1 VNLIAPSAPTRP
13 LCPPSLLSEEI
24 AMLGDAARK
33 SRYLAQTGRRELTA
47 RQRRRAYKKW
57 LHQSE
62 EALVR
67 REGAVRLRMF
77 AEADRKRR
85 HDVALRPS

>member
-1 VNLIAPSAPTRP
+1 
-13 LCPPSLLSEEI
+13 
-24 AMLGDAARK
+24 MLDDAARTA
-33 SRYLAQTGRRELTA
+33 RYLAQTGREWNGKGRPPLTP

-67 REGAVRLRMF
+67 REGVMRLRMF

-85 HDVALRPS
+85 NDVALRPS

>member
-1 VNLIAPSAPTRP
+1 VSA
-13 LCPPSLLSEEI
+13 SIEEFTV
-24 AMLGDAARK
+24 LDDAARK
-33 SRYLAQTGRRELTA
+33 ARYLAQTGKRELTP

-77 AEADRKRR
+77 AVADRKRR